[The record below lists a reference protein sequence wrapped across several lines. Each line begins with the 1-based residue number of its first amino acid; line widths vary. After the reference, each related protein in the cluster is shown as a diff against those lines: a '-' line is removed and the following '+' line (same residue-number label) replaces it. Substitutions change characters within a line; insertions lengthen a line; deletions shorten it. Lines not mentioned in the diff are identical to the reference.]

1 MKLSEW
7 ARGVALLSHA
17 LLIIGLVAWCG
28 WLPGVLLSLP
38 LLAPVPG
45 LLRRST
51 YTAGWASMLLVFYVA
66 GLLAEGVA
74 VPGRRGVGSLLSVFA
89 ALDFVGVAMFVRL
102 TGRERAAASPASPVQ
117 KESSDAAAS

>member
-7 ARGVALLSHA
+7 ARLVALLSHA
-17 LLIIGLVAWCG
+17 LLIVGLIAWCG
-28 WLPGVLLSLP
+28 WLPGILLSLP
-38 LLAPVPG
+38 LLTPVPG

-74 VPGRRGVGSLLSVFA
+74 VPERRGIGSLLSVFA

-102 TGRERAAASPASPVQ
+102 TAREQ
-117 KESSDAAAS
+117 G

>member
-7 ARGVALLSHA
+7 ARAVALAAHV
-17 LLIIGLVAWCG
+17 LLIVGLVAWCG
-28 WLPGVLLSLP
+28 WLPGILLSLP
-38 LLAPVPG
+38 LLAPLPG

-74 VPGRRGVGSLLSVFA
+74 VPGRRLIGTLLSIVA
-89 ALDFVGVAMFVRL
+89 ALDFVGVVLFVRL
-102 TGRERAAASPASPVQ
+102 SAREQGVAADPN
-117 KESSDAAAS
+117 